1 MDTGV
6 STAGSAAPAKS
17 LKLHAQAQLHTAV
30 SKIMG
35 GLSSGANMGIA
46 RHHQLGVFAGQLC
59 ALAAELGAGDA
70 VIAQATEIKD
80 AISRRAIDTARVAC
94 SGFEHALDAASE
106 GAPMARSP
114 APVIPASA
122 APANDNGGSADP
134 ERAQDDPEREQIA
147 PERDQEAA
155 TSDTGEQEPKPA
167 LIVEAVQIEGAAPL
181 PPIALPTPAN
191 DVVPAN
197 DVATPIVAS
206 VPAGQIASVGELGEL
221 LRQARSRRQL
231 SQQDVATAAGVG
243 RRFIVELEA
252 GKATSQIG
260 CVLAVCAALGV
271 SIAASAA

>member
-191 DVVPAN
+191 DV
-197 DVATPIVAS
+197 ATPIVAS